1 MAVLH
6 WATEVGKKWIGEM
19 KSTRGRQ
26 FATGPHD
33 NMGTRIAIG
42 ILFILC
48 LEQALTFEKNR
59 KVEKEEMDQSRGKK
73 KEKRATLDNAK
84 ILDAFSCEDGWTK
97 MVKLPTHED
106 CERGGRKET
115 DSLVEWKGSF
125 ALLQK
130 RRTKDV
136 SLLTCSLKISI
147 FDGHC
152 GMWGYNYF

>member
-1 MAVLH
+1 
-6 WATEVGKKWIGEM
+6 
-19 KSTRGRQ
+19 
-26 FATGPHD
+26 
-33 NMGTRIAIG
+33 MGTRIAIG

-59 KVEKEEMDQSRGKK
+59 NVEKEEMDQSRGKK

-115 DSLVEWKGSF
+115 ESREEEGRNGGRDKAGRKQWGWQRRGWKEVGRK
-125 ALLQK
+125 Q
-130 RRTKDV
+130 
-136 SLLTCSLKISI
+136 
-147 FDGHC
+147 
-152 GMWGYNYF
+152 